1 MFYVL
6 FLLLHIYKFLK
17 EKFFSHFVTFFLFLE
32 YKSTQY
38 QNMTE
43 RSFQSNNHNIFILLR
58 CSRCICT
65 NTIHIHEAKRL
76 EWMVIE
82 QWTLLQMVN
91 NYIIRQCTKQME
103 QLGLSGGS
111 RARRDGGGISM
122 KCQQK
127 YIQKIR
133 VETQQQQQIH
143 FFLDATG
150 EPGCYASCYASA
162 PVVTNAQLVL
172 TCFHQAESG
181 SMQQCCYRFLLW
193 VQAKVITSWNELK
206 ACAIYS

>member
-1 MFYVL
+1 MGQSTYL
-6 FLLLHIYKFLK
+6 FKKNSGK
-17 EKFFSHFVTFFLFLE
+17 EKNISNFEKDYSIVCFMYYSCCCIFISFFLE

-111 RARRDGGGISM
+111 RARRRRGDKHEVPAEIHIENKSRNTTTTTNTLLLRR
-122 KCQQK
+122 
-127 YIQKIR
+127 YWRTR
-133 VETQQQQQIH
+133 V
-143 FFLDATG
+143 LR
-150 EPGCYASCYASA
+150 
-162 PVVTNAQLVL
+162 QLL
-172 TCFHQAESG
+172 RLG
-181 SMQQCCYRFLLW
+181 SR
-193 VQAKVITSWNELK
+193 SN
-206 ACAIYS
+206 

>member
-6 FLLLHIYKFLK
+6 FLLLYIYKFLK

-43 RSFQSNNHNIFILLR
+43 RRFQSNNHNIFILLR

-91 NYIIRQCTKQME
+91 NYIIRQCTKLME

-111 RARRDGGGISM
+111 RARRRRRGDKHEVPAEIHIENKSRNTTTTTNTLLRR
-122 KCQQK
+122 
-127 YIQKIR
+127 YWRTR
-133 VETQQQQQIH
+133 V
-143 FFLDATG
+143 LR
-150 EPGCYASCYASA
+150 
-162 PVVTNAQLVL
+162 QLL
-172 TCFHQAESG
+172 RLG
-181 SMQQCCYRFLLW
+181 SR
-193 VQAKVITSWNELK
+193 SN
-206 ACAIYS
+206 

>member
-1 MFYVL
+1 MGQSTYLFKKNSGKEKNISNFEKDYLVQYVL
-6 FLLLHIYKFLK
+6 CIIPVAKFMK
-17 EKFFSHFVTFFLFLE
+17 EKSFSHFVAFFLFLE

-111 RARRDGGGISM
+111 RARRRRGDKHEVPAEIHIENKSRNTTTTTNTLLLRR
-122 KCQQK
+122 
-127 YIQKIR
+127 YWRTR
-133 VETQQQQQIH
+133 V
-143 FFLDATG
+143 LR
-150 EPGCYASCYASA
+150 
-162 PVVTNAQLVL
+162 QLL
-172 TCFHQAESG
+172 RLG
-181 SMQQCCYRFLLW
+181 SR
-193 VQAKVITSWNELK
+193 SN
-206 ACAIYS
+206 